1 VGGRG
6 GSGRCVVDLRDLSK
20 LQRAPLGAASSGSQA
35 VGLKKLDVDPASR
48 PQLHRGGMN
57 RETEKQ
63 LFGLTR
69 GTLQLS
75 LSR

>member
-35 VGLKKLDVDPASR
+35 VGLMKLDVDPASR